1 MKLSNT
7 LIALVLLAALGGVLF
22 YLNKHPKAET
32 PSDSSIPKKKLFAFQ
47 PDQVKSFSIDV
58 PGQPVMTVSKSGNQ
72 KWQITSPSG
81 VPTDNSQVQSF
92 VDGLPKLE
100 ETPLEQQTPAS
111 LADYGLDH
119 PQKTFKFELTSGQ
132 A

>member
-22 YLNKHPKAET
+22 YLNKHPKADT

-47 PDQVKSFSIDV
+47 PDQIKSFSIDA
-58 PGQPVMTVSKSGNQ
+58 PGQPLTTVNKVGNQ
-72 KWQITSPSG
+72 KWQIVSPAS
-81 VPTDNSQVQSF
+81 VPVDNSQVQSF

-100 ETPLEQQTPAS
+100 ETPLDQQTPA
-111 LADYGLDH
+111 
-119 PQKTFKFELTSGQ
+119 
-132 A
+132 